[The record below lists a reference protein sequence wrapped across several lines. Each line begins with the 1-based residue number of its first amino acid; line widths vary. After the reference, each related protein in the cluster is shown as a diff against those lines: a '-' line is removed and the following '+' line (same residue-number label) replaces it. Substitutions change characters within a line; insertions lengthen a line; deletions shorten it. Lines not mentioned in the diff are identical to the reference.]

1 MDSFQH
7 ASPSC
12 APYPKN
18 DTQKE
23 AQLTFSAFVLG
34 VSIFALVCSIF
45 SAIFVALCNY
55 LIEWDADYISAYRE
69 LSRSGSMNTLTERE
83 QSILRRGRAPTIRE
97 LLFRRPWGSK
107 KS

>member
-1 MDSFQH
+1 MDPFSTR
-7 ASPSC
+7 ATAARPT
-12 APYPKN
+12 KN

-23 AQLTFSAFVLG
+23 TQLTFSAFVLG

-45 SAIFVALCNY
+45 AAAYTSLCNY

-69 LSRSGSMNTLTERE
+69 LSRSGSMNALTEKE

-97 LLFRRPWGSK
+97 LLFRRLWGSK

>member
-1 MDSFQH
+1 M
-7 ASPSC
+7 
-12 APYPKN
+12 
-18 DTQKE
+18 
-23 AQLTFSAFVLG
+23 TFSAFVLG

-45 SAIFVALCNY
+45 AAAYTSLCNY

-69 LSRSGSMNTLTERE
+69 LSRSGSMNALTEKE
-83 QSILRRGRAPTIRE
+83 QSILRRGRAPTIQE